1 MLVQAGKS
9 LSQIIATLS
18 DWNKSQPSLN
28 HLLLP
33 LRTWLEKQKIIPL
46 VPFNDQLTSHSSTVD
61 HLLNSLLFSVQCL
74 VARCPEALNAE
85 ETEDSEKY
93 IMKGYQFVRD
103 FTHYLN
109 LKNINAQLR
118 QSLFGLSHVDFREGI
133 QKMLP
138 FLDLFLVLTRD
149 QLAMHNNWMKSIFK
163 LDYVLCSLLQNLSQ
177 QGFCQPQ
184 DSGES
189 EAGEDASDETGGVGI
204 GEGSGKDNIS
214 KDIED
219 ESQVE
224 GLKGEEAENQEPE
237 GKHEDGDAIEMND
250 DFGGALEDVDE
261 PTSDNETKS
270 EGDDEPEF
278 DETLGELDDLDP
290 SAVDEKMWGDEKGP
304 EDQGKAEEKANQD
317 HSKEQDGTSEVTA
330 KESKEQKQTK
340 DPAKDDNK
348 EADNEDVDTEDH
360 EEPQMEDGEN
370 DDANDPNVS
379 GSKMDD
385 FVKDAETLNLPDEMD
400 LGGDN
405 EMENEG
411 EKEDMVDS
419 DDGVGDSDEAPMEDA
434 LEDDGGD
441 FGMNELN
448 FDASTPDAAE
458 ENPPNEAEQNP
469 AESNEENTQGDEKDE
484 LEVPHEEIIA
494 QPDLSKESGMTD
506 PNEVAIPE
514 AGEGA
519 STGETGTSQGGTAE
533 AAATEEK
540 IADNDGYVLSFY
552 ALIYFLKYSLDRW
565 RSLNHPS

>member
-1 MLVQAGKS
+1 LIGENDLLVQAGKS
-9 LSQIIATLS
+9 LPQIIATLS
-18 DWNKSQPSLN
+18 EWNTSHSSLN

-33 LRTWLEKQKIIPL
+33 LQTWLEKQKIIPL
-46 VPFNDQLTSHSSTVD
+46 VPFNDQSTPHSSTID

-138 FLDLFLVLTRD
+138 FLDLFLALARD

-163 LDYVLCSLLQNLSQ
+163 LDYVLCSLLQNLTQ

-184 DSGES
+184 DSGEP

-204 GEGSGKDNIS
+204 GEGSGRDNIS

-224 GLKGEEAENQEPE
+224 GLRGEEAENQEPE
-237 GKHEDGDAIEMND
+237 GKHEGGDAIEMND

-261 PTSDNETKS
+261 PTSDDENKS

-304 EDQGKAEEKANQD
+304 EDQGKAEEKTGQD

-340 DPAKDDNK
+340 DLVKDDNK
-348 EADNEDVDTEDH
+348 EANNQDVDTEDH
-360 EEPQMEDGEN
+360 EEPQMDDGEN
-370 DDANDPNVS
+370 NDANDPNVN
-379 GSKMDD
+379 GTKMDD

-400 LGGDN
+400 LGSDD

-411 EKEDMVDS
+411 EKEDMADS
-419 DDGVGDSDEAPMEDA
+419 DDGMGDGDEAPMEDENV
-434 LEDDGGD
+434 ED
-441 FGMNELN
+441 FKMNEPNL
-448 FDASTPDAAE
+448 DASTSDAVE
-458 ENPPNEAEQNP
+458 ENLPNEAEQNP
-469 AESNEENTQGDEKDE
+469 AESNEENTRGDEKDE
-484 LEVPHEEIIA
+484 HEVPPEEIIA

-506 PNEVAIPE
+506 PNEIAIPE
-514 AGEGA
+514 AGESA
-519 STGETGTSQGGTAE
+519 STGETGTSQGGARE

-540 IADNDGYVLSFY
+540 TADADGYVLSFY
-552 ALIYFLKYSLDRW
+552 VLIYI
-565 RSLNHPS
+565 LNII